1 MSAREA
7 EVTADGLRLAP
18 ESIEALAC
26 RLAELLRP
34 DDRQAGAPQ
43 RLISAA
49 TVAEWW
55 GVDRRWVYDHADQLG
70 ARRLGAGKRPRL
82 RFDPDDVAERIGTG
96 VRRAPSHR
104 RRLPSICGDP
114 RSRSLSPRSRAILGE
129 EPKQAAGRRG
139 HAPGPAPKKVLR
151 HGD

>member
-1 MSAREA
+1 MSASETDVIA
-7 EVTADGLRLAP
+7 EELRLAP

-34 DDRQAGAPQ
+34 DDSGGSTPK

-82 RFDPDDVAERIGTG
+82 RFDPDDVAERIGTPAA
-96 VRRAPSHR
+96 RRPPSHR
-104 RRLPSICGDP
+104 RRLPSMCADS
-114 RSRSLSPRSRAILGE
+114 RSRSLSARSRAIVGE
-129 EPKQAAGRRG
+129 EPKASGRAARTRPR
-139 HAPGPAPKKVLR
+139 PGAEEGASAR
-151 HGD
+151 